1 MKSKH
6 VDFQRLNDMMDTAI
20 RDAEV
25 RAYWEGL
32 CHSDLNNAK
41 KIIKVKTKYHLSFES
56 VTRIVYN
63 K

>member
-6 VDFQRLNDMMDTAI
+6 IDFQSLNDMIDTAI

-41 KIIKVKTKYHLSFES
+41 KILKVKAKYHISFEL
-56 VTRIVYN
+56 VDKIIYN